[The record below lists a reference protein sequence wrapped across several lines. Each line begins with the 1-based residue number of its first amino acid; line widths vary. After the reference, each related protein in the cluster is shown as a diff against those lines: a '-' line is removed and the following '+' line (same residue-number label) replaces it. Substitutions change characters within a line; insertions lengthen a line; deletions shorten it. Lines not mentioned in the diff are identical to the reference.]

1 MNHVLGIDVGFS
13 PSARTW
19 AISSLSESQGVIFC
33 QDPTFVASQAEVT
46 TYLEGLDRH
55 SITAIGF
62 DAPVTPERLLTR
74 PAHGRAIDARFSR
87 GEFHG
92 SRRGPQPSSIA
103 VPHPGWDLYSTG
115 MAFQDFLKALGWRVH
130 VHGTAVK
137 GPTAFEVI
145 PKLTLTLVTP
155 RAWIAEERPRKGNL
169 RQIDNFLFDRA
180 FNQDPAEREQVLAAL
195 FPTAQIHDSLR
206 GEIHRVANHSRVG
219 ERHELIGGLVAGIQ
233 TLQVATADA
242 CIAGAVGAHEG
253 YFLLPRLWHP
263 DWERTWGN
271 TVRPGDAVERLGLAR
286 PVPSA

>member
-1 MNHVLGIDVGFS
+1 V
-13 PSARTW
+13 
-19 AISSLSESQGVIFC
+19 ISCL
-33 QDPTFVASQAEVT
+33 DPTFVASQAEVT
-46 TYLEGLDRH
+46 AYLEGLDQH

-62 DAPVTPERLLTR
+62 DAPVTPELLLTR

-115 MAFQDFLKALGWRVH
+115 MAFQDFLKALGWWVH

-145 PKLTLTLVTP
+145 PILTLTLVTP
-155 RAWIAEERPRKGNL
+155 RAWIAEDRPRKGNL

-195 FPTAQIHDSLR
+195 FPTAKIHDSLR
-206 GEIHRVANHSRVG
+206 EEIHRVANHSRVG

-233 TLQVATADA
+233 TLQVATADV
-242 CIAGAVGAHEG
+242 CIAGAVGEHEG
-253 YFLLPRLWHP
+253 VL
-263 DWERTWGN
+263 TAC
-271 TVRPGDAVERLGLAR
+271 VCGLAG
-286 PVPSA
+286 